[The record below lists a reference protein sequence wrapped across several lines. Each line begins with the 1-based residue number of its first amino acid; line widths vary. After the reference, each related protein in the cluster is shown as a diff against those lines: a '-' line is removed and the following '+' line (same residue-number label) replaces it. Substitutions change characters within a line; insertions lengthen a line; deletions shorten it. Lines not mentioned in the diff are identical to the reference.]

1 MTMTNTFQQEIW
13 QELERAA
20 TENARRAMLHAI
32 GYEEMTYHRDHHRPP
47 SPPPPPRFDEHI
59 QHWFSSI
66 VMPFIAWI
74 VKTCLF
80 LFTLLLLSI
89 GIYSFIWGT
98 IMRGLD
104 VKSHKVYFDYSPGG
118 YANNVAVPT
127 AIVDLRSMKNS
138 PWSHSCGEQVSD
150 QSPSPSG
157 EYTCLNNDS
166 EMISYSVGQEH
177 NITDVENSI
186 LAPGQRYFFELI
198 LTLPESDINK
208 QLGVFMVKVELLS
221 ANRSLLATS
230 KQPSMLPYESSIV
243 TIFRKTMLILPLAF
257 GVMSETRT
265 VTLLTFDHYTDGS
278 DKEPM
283 SLVEVTLGVP
293 NPAAFPT
300 SLQSIQILSAD
311 LRYGKEMNAIQSF
324 LRHWQYSCA
333 IIVISALFLGFLS
346 ITMSILNRR
355 AQRRR
360 WNEEPYADFFDSVND
375 ESADNVSVS
384 SHDRWMG
391 ADIEILDDSENDSN
405 AWQPIVPNEENT
417 KTKGTAH
424 DENAPLPDNVV
435 SDDESSSI
443 RQKQSDDQK
452 IGKFSTGELGT
463 NSTPTHQE
471 PLIATTLDKGHE
483 HRNHIAVDEISCSQK
498 KEEEQLAD
506 MVMKGQYLPPL
517 LVR

>member
-1 MTMTNTFQQEIW
+1 MTMTNTFQEEIW

-20 TENARRAMLHAI
+20 SENARRAMLHAI
-32 GYEEMTYHRDHHRPP
+32 GYEEMTYDHHRPP
-47 SPPPPPRFDEHI
+47 SPPPPPRFDEHV
-59 QHWFSSI
+59 QYWFSSI
-66 VMPFIAWI
+66 VMPFIAW
-74 VKTCLF
+74 VLKTCIF

-104 VKSHKVYFDYSPGG
+104 VKSHRVYFDYSPGG
-118 YANNVAVPT
+118 YANNNVGVPT

-138 PWSHSCGEQVSD
+138 PWSHSCGEQVYD
-150 QSPSPSG
+150 QSPSV
-157 EYTCLNNDS
+157 EYRCLNNDS
-166 EMISYSVGQEH
+166 EMISYSVGAE
-177 NITDVENSI
+177 NNVTDVETSI
-186 LAPGQRYFFELI
+186 LSPGQRYFFELV

-221 ANRSLLATS
+221 ADRSLLATS

-257 GVMSETRT
+257 GVISETRT
-265 VTLLTFDHYTDGS
+265 VTLLSFDHYTDRS
-278 DKEPM
+278 DREPM

-300 SLQSIQILSAD
+300 SLQSIQILSAE
-311 LRYGKEMNAIQSF
+311 LRYGKEMNAIQSC

-333 IIVISALFLGFLS
+333 IIVILALFLGFLS

-375 ESADNVSVS
+375 ESAANVS
-384 SHDRWMG
+384 SHERWMG

-405 AWQPIVPNEENT
+405 AWEPIVRNEEKANV
-417 KTKGTAH
+417 KGTTSVVH
-424 DENAPLPDNVV
+424 TPPDNVV

-443 RQKQSDDQK
+443 RQKYSNDQN
-452 IGKFSTGELGT
+452 IGDLSTGELGT

-471 PLIATTLDKGHE
+471 PLIATTPDRE
-483 HRNHIAVDEISCSQK
+483 RQNHIAVDEISCTQK
-498 KEEEQLAD
+498 KQEEQLAD
-506 MVMKGQYLPPL
+506 MVMKGQYYHPC
-517 LVR
+517 

>member
-1 MTMTNTFQQEIW
+1 
-13 QELERAA
+13 
-20 TENARRAMLHAI
+20 
-32 GYEEMTYHRDHHRPP
+32 
-47 SPPPPPRFDEHI
+47 
-59 QHWFSSI
+59 
-66 VMPFIAWI
+66 MPFIAW
-74 VKTCLF
+74 VLKTCIF

-104 VKSHKVYFDYSPGG
+104 VKSHRVYFDYSPGG
-118 YANNVAVPT
+118 YANNNVGVPT

-150 QSPSPSG
+150 QYPSPSG
-157 EYTCLNNDS
+157 EYTCTNNIS
-166 EMISYSVGQEH
+166 EMISYSVGAE
-177 NITDVENSI
+177 NNVTDVETSI
-186 LAPGQRYFFELI
+186 LSPGQRYFFELV

-221 ANRSLLATS
+221 ADRSLLATS

-257 GVMSETRT
+257 GVISETRT
-265 VTLLTFDHYTDGS
+265 VTLLSFDHYTDRN

-300 SLQSIQILSAD
+300 SLQSIQILSAE
-311 LRYGKEMNAIQSF
+311 LRYGKEMNALQSC

-333 IIVISALFLGFLS
+333 IIVISALFVGFLS

-375 ESADNVSVS
+375 ESAANVS
-384 SHDRWMG
+384 SHERWMG

-405 AWQPIVPNEENT
+405 AWEPIVPNEEKANM
-417 KTKGTAH
+417 KGTTPVVH
-424 DENAPLPDNVV
+424 TPPDNVV

-443 RQKQSDDQK
+443 RQKHSNDQN
-452 IGKFSTGELGT
+452 IGDLSTGELGT

-471 PLIATTLDKGHE
+471 PLIATTPDRE
-483 HRNHIAVDEISCSQK
+483 RQNHIAVDEISCTQK
-498 KEEEQLAD
+498 KQEEQLAD
-506 MVMKGQYLPPL
+506 MVMKGQYYHPC
-517 LVR
+517 